1 MVRTPQ
7 LNHSSH
13 QATTTTSMYSVSNF
27 QVHVVPAV
35 PATATSISNHTHH
48 PRWHLSDLQY
58 RELVAMYMD
67 FVDHA
72 ESTTGKS
79 PVDPHLNPKLI
90 EQVFARFSRVAPRDC
105 ILRKL
110 KDCHTLE
117 ELHLVV
123 SLERICVSVTRP
135 HHQVNIRHRNQW
147 DILKVQRM
155 KDQIVNYQHQL
166 TLVKLVP
173 PLKHHTS
180 QIIHTIT
187 GKIEERQR
195 CLQLH
200 PSRYYRPGP

>member
-1 MVRTPQ
+1 MVRTTQ
-7 LNHSSH
+7 INRSSQ
-13 QATTTTSMYSVSNF
+13 QATTSTSMYSVSVSSF
-27 QVHVVPAV
+27 SV
-35 PATATSISNHTHH
+35 PATANISISHHTHH
-48 PRWHLSDLQY
+48 PRWHLSDLKY

-72 ESTTGKS
+72 ESTTGNS

-105 ILRKL
+105 VLRKL
-110 KDCHTLE
+110 KDCHALE
-117 ELHLVV
+117 EEPFELAMNPMAAAYQ
-123 SLERICVSVTRP
+123 RP
-135 HHQVNIRHRNQW
+135 RQVNIRHRNQW

-166 TLVKLVP
+166 TLIEHVTLTHHISQLVRA
-173 PLKHHTS
+173 
-180 QIIHTIT
+180 IT

-200 PSRYYRPGP
+200 PTRYYRPGP

>member
-7 LNHSSH
+7 LNRSSQ
-13 QATTTTSMYSVSNF
+13 QATKTTSMFS
-27 QVHVVPAV
+27 VPAV
-35 PATATSISNHTHH
+35 PATATPISNHTHH

-110 KDCHTLE
+110 KDCHALE
-117 ELHLVV
+117 EEPFELAMNPMAAAYQ
-123 SLERICVSVTRP
+123 RP
-135 HHQVNIRHRNQW
+135 RQVNIRHRNQW

-155 KDQIVNYQHQL
+155 KDQIANYQHQL
-166 TLVKLVP
+166 TLVKLVT
-173 PLKHHTS
+173 LTHHTS
-180 QIIHTIT
+180 QLIRTIT

>member
-1 MVRTPQ
+1 MVRTTQ
-7 LNHSSH
+7 INRSSQ
-13 QATTTTSMYSVSNF
+13 QATTTTSMFSVSSF
-27 QVHVVPAV
+27 SVPAV
-35 PATATSISNHTHH
+35 PATANISISHHTHH

-72 ESTTGKS
+72 ESTTGNS

-110 KDCHTLE
+110 KDCHALE
-117 ELHLVV
+117 EEPFELAMNPMGAAFH
-123 SLERICVSVTRP
+123 RP
-135 HHQVNIRHRNQW
+135 NQVNIRHRNQW

-166 TLVKLVP
+166 TLVKLVT
-173 PLKHHTS
+173 LTHHTS
-180 QIIHTIT
+180 QLIRTIT

-200 PSRYYRPGP
+200 PTRYYRPGP

>member
-7 LNHSSH
+7 LNRSSQ
-13 QATTTTSMYSVSNF
+13 QATTTTSMFS
-27 QVHVVPAV
+27 VPAV
-35 PATATSISNHTHH
+35 PATATPISNHTHH

-110 KDCHTLE
+110 KDCHALE
-117 ELHLVV
+117 EEPFELAMNPMAAAYQ
-123 SLERICVSVTRP
+123 RP
-135 HHQVNIRHRNQW
+135 RQVNIRHRNQW

-155 KDQIVNYQHQL
+155 KDQIANYQHQL
-166 TLVKLVP
+166 TLVKLVT
-173 PLKHHTS
+173 LTHHTS
-180 QIIHTIT
+180 QLIRTIT